1 MLRAARLRGPIT
13 LTSLAAPPA
22 AGTATIRLLAFTI
35 SAAVLGGYV
44 LLSLALG
51 QDANWDLRNYHWYNG
66 YAFLEGR
73 HGFDM
78 APAQTPS
85 FYNPLLD
92 APLFLLADALPAR
105 AAMAL
110 WSLLQGANFILLF
123 ALAHA
128 LLATGSP
135 VVRLW
140 AAAGTALVGILGAGT
155 LSQLGTTFHDN
166 VVSLG
171 VIGGLLVAVRWRDA
185 LFGHPDEQ
193 ADGRACAVAAA
204 AGLLVGA
211 AAGLKQPSVIFCVGL
226 CFGFLLAPG
235 GIARRFTL
243 SFTCGL
249 GVLAGIALTGG
260 HWMWFLWETY
270 GNPVHPYFNTL
281 FGSPLAAPTDYR
293 DTQFVDLSPT
303 LPDRLLLGF
312 RLLADPNLVGEI
324 PLPGETPWRDPR
336 AAVLTVLIPAAA
348 LLGLVGRGGTR
359 PTHTRLTHAA
369 AGQYVLAAVALS
381 YAAWAA
387 MFCIYRY
394 LVPVEMLAPVAIL
407 LAVDRLPLA
416 VAGRAGL
423 AAALMVGVQAATI
436 PGDWGR
442 IAWTDRLV
450 EVDLPR
456 LPDPGRTMVLMAGY
470 QPMSFI
476 IPEFPP
482 EIPFL
487 RIQSNFVHP
496 DPSPNGYNDAL
507 RARIDAHDGDVF
519 AVSTIPDTDLADAAV
534 RFHGR
539 RLARDECRVIRSNLN
554 EPLAFCRTYPL
565 DEREAPAGR
574 AAKP

>member
-1 MLRAARLRGPIT
+1 
-13 LTSLAAPPA
+13 LTSLAVPPA
-22 AGTATIRLLAFTI
+22 TGTATTRALAFAI

-92 APLFLLADALPAR
+92 VPLFLLADALPAR
-105 AAMAL
+105 VAMAL
-110 WSLLQGANFILLF
+110 WSLLQGTNFVLLF

-128 LLATGSP
+128 LLAAGP
-135 VVRLW
+135 PAARLW
-140 AAAGTALVGILGAGT
+140 AAAGIALVGILGAGT
-155 LSQLGTTFHDN
+155 VSQLGTTFHDN

-171 VIGGLLVAVRWRDA
+171 VIGGLLVAARWRNA
-185 LFGHPDEQ
+185 LFAGPV
-193 ADGRACAVAAA
+193 GRAAAVAAA

-211 AAGLKQPSVIFCVGL
+211 AAGLKQPSVIFCIGL

-235 GIARRFTL
+235 GIVRRFVL

-249 GVLAGIALTGG
+249 GILAGIALTGG

-281 FGSPLAAPTDYR
+281 FGSPLAAPADYR
-293 DTQFVDLSPT
+293 DTRFIDLSPT

-336 AAVLTVLIPAAA
+336 VAVLTVLIPAAA
-348 LLGLVGRGGTR
+348 LCGLVGKRGS
-359 PTHTRLTHAA
+359 RLTHAA
-369 AGQYVLAAVALS
+369 AGRYVLAAVALS
-381 YAAWAA
+381 CAAWAA

-416 VAGRAGL
+416 ATGRAVL
-423 AAALMVGVQAATI
+423 AAALTAGVQAATI

-450 EVDLPR
+450 EIDLPR
-456 LPDPGRTMVLMAGY
+456 IPDPGRTMVLMAGY

-507 RARIDAHDGDVF
+507 RARIAAHDGDVF
-519 AVSTIPDTDLADAAV
+519 TVSTIPDTDLAAAAV

-539 RLARDECRVIRSNLN
+539 RLARDECQVIRSNLN
-554 EPLAFCRTYPL
+554 EPLNFCRTYPL
-565 DEREAPAGR
+565 DGPAMPAGR
-574 AAKP
+574 AAEP

>member
-1 MLRAARLRGPIT
+1 M
-13 LTSLAAPPA
+13 TSLVAPPA
-22 AGTATIRLLAFTI
+22 AETAATRTLAVAI
-35 SAAVLGGYV
+35 SVAVLAGYA

-66 YAFLEGR
+66 YAFLTGR

-78 APAQTPS
+78 APAQVPS

-92 APLFLLADALPAR
+92 VPLFLLADALPAR
-105 AAMAL
+105 AAMTV
-110 WSLLQGANFILLF
+110 WSLLQGLNFVLLF

-128 LLATGSP
+128 LTTAGSP
-135 VVRLW
+135 MLRLW
-140 AAAGTALVGILGAGT
+140 ASAGTALIGILGAGT

-171 VIGGLLVAVRWRDA
+171 VIGGLLVAVRWRDT
-185 LFGHPDEQ
+185 LFGGHTGQ
-193 ADGRACAVAAA
+193 ACAVAAA

-235 GIARRFTL
+235 GIVRRFTL

-260 HWMWFLWETY
+260 YWMWFLWETY
-270 GNPVHPYFNTL
+270 GNPLHPYFNTL
-281 FGSPLAAPTDYR
+281 FGSPLAAPSDYR
-293 DTQFVDLSPT
+293 DTQFVELSPT
-303 LPDRLLLGF
+303 LLDRLLLGF

-324 PLPGETPWRDPR
+324 PLPGEAPWRDPR
-336 AAVLTVLIPAAA
+336 IAVLTVLIPAAA
-348 LLGLVGRGGTR
+348 LSGFIGGRG
-359 PTHTRLTHAA
+359 TRLTHAA
-369 AGQYVLAAVALS
+369 AGRYVLAAVTLS
-381 YAAWAA
+381 CVTWAV

-394 LVPVEMLAPVAIL
+394 LVPVEMLAPIAIL
-407 LAVDRLPLA
+407 LAADRLPLA
-416 VAGRAGL
+416 TLARAGV
-423 AAALMVGVQAATI
+423 AAAVMAGVQLATVT
-436 PGDWGR
+436 GDWGR

-456 LPDPGRTMVLMAGY
+456 IPAPGRTMVLMAGY

-507 RARIDAHDGDVF
+507 RGRIDAHRGDVF
-519 AVSTIPDTDLADAAV
+519 VVSTIPDTDLAADAV

-539 RLARDECRVIRSNLN
+539 RLAWQECQVIRSNLN
-554 EPLAFCRTYPL
+554 EPLNFCRTYPH
-565 DEREAPAGR
+565 DGERTPAGS
-574 AAKP
+574 ATEP